1 MFAIWTSLGLQFE
14 FGKAEF
20 KDRDEMWEVKKKWL
34 RVRPALSQGGTAEMG
49 AWGWSPRQFHPIA
62 TARLDKGE
70 AEKESQ
76 GRKPRTDKLYAPG
89 SFNSDS
95 ESRLELTGHL
105 HLGRRLCRLH
115 PQPPCTA
122 SVHILPAPR
131 RCSTSDAS
139 HRSLQRRKPSSVPLS
154 RPRSHPTLL
163 HRQEPGL
170 SCRPPASASWR
181 GTVTGWPWLPRPE
194 GTVMWGSDRQT
205 HLGWSG
211 RDHWERGHH
220 SKRASFSVPVELSH
234 MCYLLLFI
242 CPSFLV
248 QVILNGGWPG
258 TVVDIAMAIF

>member
-122 SVHILPAPR
+122 SVHSLRAHPSRSEALLYLWRLTPFAPEEEAQL
-131 RCSTSDAS
+131 CP
-139 HRSLQRRKPSSVPLS
+139 SLSSPLS
-154 RPRSHPTLL
+154 SHSAASTGTGTQLPSAGLRFVTR
-163 HRQEPGL
+163 HGDGVAVTSTPGRHGYVGL
-170 SCRPPASASWR
+170 W
-181 GTVTGWPWLPRPE
+181 
-194 GTVMWGSDRQT
+194 
-205 HLGWSG
+205 
-211 RDHWERGHH
+211 
-220 SKRASFSVPVELSH
+220 
-234 MCYLLLFI
+234 
-242 CPSFLV
+242 
-248 QVILNGGWPG
+248 
-258 TVVDIAMAIF
+258 